1 MTETTINARGS
12 VSDLILSKPS
22 RGRSPYHTANLWLLF
37 LHRLGFAFHRLG
49 LAFHRLGLAFRRR
62 RYSDV
67 VGYFFGAAALSRL
80 SSASFGAGVFGFA
93 SQGRL
98 TAGHRR
104 GAAREG
110 L

>member
-1 MTETTINARGS
+1 MTEMTINHRGS
-12 VSDLILSKPS
+12 VSDLNLSRPS
-22 RGRSPYHTANLWLLF
+22 RGRSPYHIANLWLLF
-37 LHRLGFAFHRLG
+37 LHRLG
-49 LAFHRLGLAFRRR
+49 LAFHRLLAFHRFGLAFRRR

-98 TAGHRR
+98 TAGYRR
-104 GAAREG
+104 GGARED